1 MARSLPNASTADTAE
16 RIAATPAKIAIALRA
31 FFRIAD
37 AWQLS
42 IDEGRTLLGQPGRA
56 TFFQWKAG
64 RIGRVSHDVV
74 RRISWVLGIWR
85 ALQILFPQPERAD
98 AWIRRPNELLGGQS
112 AIERMLGGDVSDLAA
127 VRALLD
133 HARGGSS

>member
-1 MARSLPNASTADTAE
+1 MARALPNASTADAAE

-31 FFRIAD
+31 FFRIAE

-64 RIGRVSHDVV
+64 RIGRVPHDVV
-74 RRISWVLGIWR
+74 RRISWLLGIWK
-85 ALQILFPQPERAD
+85 AVQILLPQSERAD
-98 AWIRRPNELLGGQS
+98 AWMRRPNDLLGGQS
-112 AIERMLGGDVSDLAA
+112 ALERMLGGDVSDLAE
-127 VRALLD
+127 VRAVLD
-133 HARGGSS
+133 HARGGGS

>member
-1 MARSLPNASTADTAE
+1 MARSLPNTSTADAAE

-31 FFRIAD
+31 FFRIAE

-42 IDEGRTLLGQPGRA
+42 IDEGRALLGQPGRA

-64 RIGRVSHDVV
+64 RVGCVSHDVI

-85 ALQILFPQPERAD
+85 ALQILFPQAERAD
-98 AWIRRPNELLGGQS
+98 AWIRRPNDLLGGQS
-112 AIERMLGGDVSDLAA
+112 AIERMLGGDVSDLAE

-133 HARGGSS
+133 HARGGGS